1 MSTQPI
7 QGHLS
12 RQQPR
17 LALWRPQPYHMR
29 KGGSSDVHRHA
40 RHSQHAFASALLLV
54 RHEDHAVVDRQSLRG
69 LGIRSIRV
77 ITSGAEAARI
87 LCGRQRIA
95 DSLPFPDFVLCD
107 DQLADMTGLEFLAL
121 LRSHPK
127 LASFPVIMALN
138 RDTPAVHRT
147 LEAHAASGVAFRPY
161 SGDTMSNQ
169 LARAAAMNP
178 PKQDRRAW
186 LATDEETNSFDLALS
201 RFALARKVSEQA
213 AGQWYREGLLCL
225 KQGQWESA
233 AVAFQQAL
241 KDQVGHADAA
251 QGLAVALRKRQEQIE
266 ASGHKRL
273 SKQQAD
279 ALREDL
285 LLASQS
291 ANPEAAI
298 KMVIAALD
306 EADPVPALGTDS
318 SVALEQISLSSET
331 TEKTPFSVPAD
342 RKNRAGASVNPTEKG
357 RPIQPGS
364 SAIAL
369 LPDSSDAADSGLIC
383 RFPLLRDAVNVV
395 KITRSLYKGHKK

>member
-29 KGGSSDVHRHA
+29 KGGSSDVNRHA
-40 RHSQHAFASALLLV
+40 RHNQHAFASALLLV

-77 ITSGAEAARI
+77 LTSGAEAARV

-127 LASFPVIMALN
+127 LASFPIIMALN

-147 LEAHAASGVAFRPY
+147 LEAQAVSGVVFRPY
-161 SGDTMSNQ
+161 SGDTMFNQ
-169 LARAAAMNP
+169 LARAAAMHP
-178 PKQDRRAW
+178 PRQDRKAW
-186 LATDEETNSFDLALS
+186 LSTDEETNTFDLALS
-201 RFALARKVSEQA
+201 RFTLARKVSEQA

-233 AVAFQQAL
+233 TVAFQQAL
-241 KDQVGHADAA
+241 KDQGGHADAA

-273 SKQQAD
+273 NKQQAD

-285 LLASQS
+285 LRASQS
-291 ANPEAAI
+291 SNPEAAI

-306 EADPVPALGTDS
+306 EVDPVPALNTASADTMDTRS
-318 SVALEQISLSSET
+318 ERPESSEQVSSSI
-331 TEKTPFSVPAD
+331 PGD
-342 RKNRAGASVNPTEKG
+342 RGRRAGASVSRIEKG
-357 RPIQPGS
+357 RTIQPGS
-364 SAIAL
+364 SAIVL
-369 LPDSSDAADSGLIC
+369 LPDASEADDSGLIC